1 MVTPCFTVKS
11 YPSWSLPASISIVKL
26 NVMTLWPIE
35 SMESVWCMVTPCFTV
50 KPYSDWSLV
59 IDPSVNTM
67 RSCGLLLSWVR
78 SLIFDSALPTGRSW
92 WCLSKCSDRK
102 VSQRCQNWFWYFS
115 RCLVCL
121 RSINCHSTCMTESS
135 SGPISGFLFPVCYIL
150 SFMASWSESYGL
162 FIPLHWSMIWPFPFF
177 T

>member
-11 YPSWSLPASISIVKL
+11 YPSWSLSASISIVKL

-67 RSCGLLLSWVR
+67 RSCGLLLS
-78 SLIFDSALPTGRSW
+78 
-92 WCLSKCSDRK
+92 
-102 VSQRCQNWFWYFS
+102 
-115 RCLVCL
+115 
-121 RSINCHSTCMTESS
+121 
-135 SGPISGFLFPVCYIL
+135 
-150 SFMASWSESYGL
+150 
-162 FIPLHWSMIWPFPFF
+162 
-177 T
+177 